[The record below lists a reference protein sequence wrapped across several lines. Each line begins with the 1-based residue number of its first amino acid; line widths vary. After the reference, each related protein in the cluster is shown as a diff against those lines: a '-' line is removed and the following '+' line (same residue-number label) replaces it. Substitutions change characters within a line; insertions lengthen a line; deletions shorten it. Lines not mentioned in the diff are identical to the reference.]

1 MEYKQEILAMT
12 SALAGAITTIL
23 GGYDS
28 LLQAMLMLMLIDIIC
43 GVVDAAFFNHSKY
56 SLNGLS
62 STGLVKGAIRK
73 CMLLAIVAVAV
84 VIDNILNTTY
94 IRNCA
99 VIYFI
104 ATEGLSVLEHMVAM
118 DVPFPSF
125 VKDILEVMLEK
136 ADSGKD
142 DKDEFD

>member
-1 MEYKQEILAMT
+1 MEYKNHIIAIVST
-12 SALAGAITTIL
+12 FTGAITTIL

-28 LLQAMLMLMLIDIIC
+28 LLKAMLMLMLIDIVC
-43 GVVDAAFFNHSKY
+43 GLVDAAFFNHSKY
-56 SLNGLS
+56 SSNGLS

-136 ADSGKD
+136 ADTGKD
-142 DKDEFD
+142 ERNESN